1 MRVLNGP
8 GAHATGRSEASAEIS
23 SLIEGGNDR
32 LRAVY
37 PRPRLSAHGRWR
49 TRCRFWRAR
58 RRLSALDRSATLVF
72 RNDEGG
78 DGGTVTTVTFEERGA
93 DTLVVMHDLYSSKEA
108 LDRAIASG
116 STSGFGEAF
125 EQLDELLVTVG
136 VRLGRPRL

>member
-1 MRVLNGP
+1 MRILKGP
-8 GAHATGRSEASAEIS
+8 GAHATGRSGASAEIS

-32 LRAVY
+32 LRSVY

-49 TRCRFWRAR
+49 TRRFWRAR
-58 RRLSALDRSATLVF
+58 RRLSVLDPSATLVF

-78 DGGTVTTVTFEERGA
+78 EGGAVTTVTFEERGA

-108 LDRAIASG
+108 LDRAIASV

-125 EQLDELLVTVG
+125 EQPDELLVTVG
-136 VRLGRPRL
+136 VRLG